1 MAENKK
7 LTVKQRRFCD
17 EYLANGGNATEAA
30 IAAGYSPKTAYAI
43 GHENLSKLEIQAYL
57 QARGEQNAAKFEYT
71 LREHVKDL
79 DELADLAKRDGN
91 LNAAIRAKE
100 LKGKVCG
107 LYLERHELN
116 GSIALSLSWGD
127 DE

>member
-7 LTVKQRRFCD
+7 LTLKQRRFCD

-30 IAAGYSPKTAYAI
+30 LAAGYSSKTAYSI
-43 GHENLSKLEIQAYL
+43 GSENLNKPEIKEYL
-57 QARGEQNAAKFEYT
+57 QVRGEQNAAKFEYT
-71 LREHVKDL
+71 LREHVQDL